1 MRACRREGYDTTAA
15 GLSFA
20 RVPRNAAG
28 MVAFRAAISPD
39 SAKSATA
46 KLRMPI

>member
-15 GLSFA
+15 GLPFA

-28 MVAFRAAISPD
+28 MVAFRAAIAPD
-39 SAKSATA
+39 NSATA